1 MVINEESYNK
11 IAVKWAEIR
20 KNAVPLNPVKE
31 FAGKVQPGGTILDV
45 GCGTGF
51 PNTVYLS
58 EQGFRI
64 TGIDSAAEMIKIA
77 QSTNIPGASF
87 FETDFFDFRTE
98 IKFDG
103 IIAWDSL
110 WHLPKAKQEMIYP
123 KMCEMLHPGGYFLFS
138 HGKVDNEHVDQ
149 MFGEPFYYSA
159 LEKEKVIGLLN
170 SNYFSIEF
178 LYENYIENNDQR
190 DFIVLARKNV

>member
-1 MVINEESYNK
+1 MPINEESYNR

-20 KNAVPLNPVKE
+20 QNAIPLEPVKE
-31 FAGKVQPGGTILDV
+31 FAGKVHPGGTILDV

-51 PNTVYLS
+51 PIAVYLS

-77 QSTNIPGASF
+77 QSTNIRGASF

-98 IKFDG
+98 TKFDG

-110 WHLPKAKQEMIYP
+110 WHLPKNSQQLIYP
-123 KMCEMLHPGGYFLFS
+123 KMRDMLHPGGYLLFS
-138 HGKVDNEHVDQ
+138 HGNVDDEHVDQ

-159 LEKEKVIGLLN
+159 LEKQKVISLLGDN
-170 SNYFSIEF
+170 NFSIGF
-178 LYENYIENNDQR
+178 LYENYLENNDQR
-190 DFIVLARKNV
+190 DFVVLARKNV